1 MLNLSLGEKE
11 EQEPDNDLWLT
22 IQMYIGIQIMYIETY
37 GRLSKSPFREK
48 LEDDQ
53 AKELSESQLKA
64 IHNRLVSVF

>member
-1 MLNLSLGEKE
+1 
-11 EQEPDNDLWLT
+11 
-22 IQMYIGIQIMYIETY
+22 MYIGIQIMYIETY

-64 IHNRLVSVF
+64 IHNRLVRVI